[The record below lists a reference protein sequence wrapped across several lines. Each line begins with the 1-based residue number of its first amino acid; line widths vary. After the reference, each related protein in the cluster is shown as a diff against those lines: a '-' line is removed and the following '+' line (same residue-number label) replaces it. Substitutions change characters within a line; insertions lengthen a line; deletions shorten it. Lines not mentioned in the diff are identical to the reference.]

1 MKKTVIKLLQKPKLN
16 KPVLVSGL
24 PGMGYV
30 GKLAAEHLLEVLRA
44 KKFAEIMSPH
54 FPHHVVV
61 EPGGILRPLRNELYW
76 ARLDGRDIIILA
88 GDVQPVSSEGHYELV
103 DCILN
108 LAEKM
113 GVKRI
118 FTLGGYA
125 TGKYSEMQPKVICM
139 GNSKLLKEI
148 NSKGI
153 KVEKSGGPVIGTAG
167 LLLGFGQLR
176 GIPGLCFLGE
186 THGMVVDP
194 RAAQAVLEVLAE
206 TLGVK
211 FDMTN
216 LKQRAKMAKEILSR
230 IRREAEARETRGREE
245 EKPWYI
251 G

>member
-1 MKKTVIKLLQKPKLN
+1 MIKLLQKPKLS

-24 PGMGYV
+24 PGMGHV
-30 GKLAAEHLLEVLRA
+30 GKLAAEHLLEVLHA
-44 KKFAEIMSPH
+44 KKFADIMSPH

-76 ARLDGRDIIILA
+76 ARLDGKDIIILA
-88 GDVQPVSSEGHYELV
+88 GDTQPVSPEGHYELV
-103 DCILN
+103 NRILD

-113 GVKRI
+113 GVEKI

-125 TGKYSEMQPKVICM
+125 TGKYSEMQPRVICM
-139 GNSKLLKEI
+139 GDSKLLKEI
-148 NSKGI
+148 NPRGI

-167 LLLGFGQLR
+167 LLLGLGQLR
-176 GIPGLCFLGE
+176 GIPGACFLGE

-194 RAAQAVLEVLAE
+194 HAAQAVLEVLAE
-206 TLGVK
+206 TLKVR

-216 LKQRAKMAKEILSR
+216 LKHRAEMAKEILSR
-230 IRREAEARETRGREE
+230 IQREIEVRERKKRQREE